1 MAVQCDVC
9 RQRDATGGNVRRV
22 DGRDVTTN
30 YCDDCRAKVPV
41 GHRAWATT
49 QVRAS
54 IRRRDSLLRYLSAAL
69 LIILAMAML
78 WWQSW

>member
-9 RQRDATGGNVRRV
+9 RQRDATGGNVRRI
-22 DGRDVTTN
+22 DGSDVTTN
-30 YCDDCRAKVPV
+30 YCDECRSKVPI

-49 QVRAS
+49 PARVHPWAEFARF
-54 IRRRDSLLRYLSAAL
+54 
-69 LIILAMAML
+69 LIGGILVILAMAIL